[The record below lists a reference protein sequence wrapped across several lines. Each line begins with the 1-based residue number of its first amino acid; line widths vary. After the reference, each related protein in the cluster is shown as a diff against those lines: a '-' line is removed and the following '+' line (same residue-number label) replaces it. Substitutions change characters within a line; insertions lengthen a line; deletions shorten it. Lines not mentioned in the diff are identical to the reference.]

1 MLQGIIGNNSGNDL
15 GNDQDI
21 IDSSFKGGKLSSE
34 EKPSV
39 NIINDLL
46 KVANSNDL
54 KMENVTNNNTDEMD
68 NTCLNNISTSLTKV
82 LLNQVEPNQ
91 KDLENSKS
99 SLESNS
105 IIIAENDNDKNAD
118 VEVEEEEEEKE
129 EEENEK
135 EENEENK
142 EEENENENDEKNS
155 QPISNTTNHQNDL
168 NQNNDIKNNNPTE
181 VHNIQENG
189 QDSNVLQN
197 LSNSLAQN
205 LITNNKKEY
214 SEIEYEEEEEEEE
227 EYEEEEEEEESKSK
241 KHIPP
246 RHLLE
251 AHPIES
257 KSQSKKSQNDPIEE
271 LENEVMITGV
281 STPKTDFDDTNSKKN
296 KKTKINKQDG
306 HNDDADYTEEELEKQ
321 LNRFLKTK
329 KPPPKSACPKIA
341 DYAREKT
348 LQLMLNEEY
357 DKAYQIQVA
366 TQQLMVNIK
375 DDKLIVTEKQM
386 TENIEGRIS
395 DANQQQKDIN
405 YKYQDK
411 IEEFEKLKSQ
421 SRDKLIIKHQ
431 NELDKFFSEWDN
443 EKKLFP
449 FLKQSPKLLQLRHM
463 QKTHAMTMDFVQA
476 KQLKKAADKLQKD
489 ETQIAKLNASNA
501 MKSEYN
507 ALLKQQQIE
516 FELWEQNWERKR
528 QILEKEKQQEEEAN
542 ENLRTQLHNKLMSKK
557 IPKRQSVILP
567 INSSSTSKSMQ
578 IMRTQVKSMMI
589 EYRNKTA
596 AARLDLRPAEIKAIV
611 KPKLPSPRKLTS
623 SFS

>member
-1 MLQGIIGNNSGNDL
+1 MLQGIIGNNSGNGL
-15 GNDQDI
+15 GNDQG
-21 IDSSFKGGKLSSE
+21 IDSSFKGEELSSE
-34 EKPSV
+34 EKPRV

-54 KMENVTNNNTDEMD
+54 KAENVTNNDTDEID
-68 NTCLNNISTSLTKV
+68 NACLNNISTSLTKV

-91 KDLENSKS
+91 KDLENNKS

-105 IIIAENDNDKNAD
+105 IIIAENDNNKNAD
-118 VEVEEEEEEKE
+118 VEVEEEEEENE
-129 EEENEK
+129 EEEKKEK
-135 EENEENK
+135 E
-142 EEENENENDEKNS
+142 ENENDEKNS

-168 NQNNDIKNNNPTE
+168 NQNNDIKNSNPTE
-181 VHNIQENG
+181 LCNMQEND

-205 LITNNKKEY
+205 LLTNNKKEY

-257 KSQSKKSQNDPIEE
+257 KSQSKKSQNDPIED

-296 KKTKINKQDG
+296 KKAKINKQDS

-348 LQLMLNEEY
+348 LQLMLHEEY

-375 DDKLIVTEKQM
+375 DDKLVVTEKQM

-431 NELDKFFSEWDN
+431 NELDNFFSEWDN
-443 EKKLFP
+443 EKTLFP

-463 QKTHAMTMDFVQA
+463 QKAHAMTMDFVQA

-501 MKSEYN
+501 MKSKYN
-507 ALLKQQQIE
+507 ALLKQQQTE

-528 QILEKEKQQEEEAN
+528 QTLEKEKQQEEEAN